1 MCHRTLIFLAAA
13 TITLGHP
20 GETQARGGGRFPC
33 LDHEVIK
40 VADVPHDSA
49 IKLASQWGLNLKRIR
64 TGYGVDLGY
73 RFDGCSASGRWVG
86 YIGYS
91 ETQFDLDDGQL
102 HALAR
107 AAGLDDLPPP
117 PAIWK
122 NPDIQMLE
130 VGISVALLFLLFRVG
145 AGFRS
150 LRPRS

>member
-1 MCHRTLIFLAAA
+1 
-13 TITLGHP
+13 
-20 GETQARGGGRFPC
+20 
-33 LDHEVIK
+33 
-40 VADVPHDSA
+40 VPHDSA

-73 RFDGCSASGRWVG
+73 RFDGCSAGGRWVG
-86 YIGYS
+86 YIGDS
-91 ETQFDLDDGQL
+91 ETQFDLNDRQL

-117 PAIWK
+117 PGIWK

-130 VGISVALLFLLFRVG
+130 VGISAALLFLLFRAG
-145 AGFRS
+145 AGFPR